1 MILKLNQSEASNLA
15 FVMVL
20 MRKDIKKHLKKTDKS
35 MIKIYDEVLSDL
47 EGVLETLNNS
57 DINTLASIELSTDQ
71 AIMTSNFINW
81 YLLNKSAN
89 KIIEN
94 DFISLKEKI
103 SRVGVANA

>member
-35 MIKIYDEVLSDL
+35 MLKVYDTVLSDL
-47 EGVLETLNNS
+47 EGIINVLNNS
-57 DINTLASIELSTDQ
+57 DINTLASIKLSKDQ
-71 AIMTSNFINW
+71 AILTSNFINW
-81 YLLNKSAN
+81 YLINKPSN

-103 SRVGVANA
+103 SRVGVANV